1 VIRPPEPLA
10 RAVKCALDE
19 YFAQLDG
26 HQPDDLYRMVL
37 EEVERPLLECV
48 MLHCEGNQTR
58 AAQYL
63 GLNRATLR
71 KKLRHYQID

>member
-1 VIRPPEPLA
+1 LA
-10 RAVKCALDE
+10 SAVRCALDH
-19 YFAQLDG
+19 YFERLDG

-48 MLHCEGNQTR
+48 MRHCDGNQTR

-71 KKLRHYQID
+71 KKLRHYDID